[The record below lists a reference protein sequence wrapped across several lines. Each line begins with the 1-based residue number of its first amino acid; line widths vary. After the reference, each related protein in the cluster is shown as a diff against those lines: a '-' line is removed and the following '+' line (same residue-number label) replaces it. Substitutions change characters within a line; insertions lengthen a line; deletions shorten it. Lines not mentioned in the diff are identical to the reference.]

1 MKLFFSI
8 FTAFSAHKLFPVKIY
23 FAQIILLKKKKKKCW
38 LNSTLENFSPKNLI
52 TLLTPDSPKH
62 KTS

>member
-23 FAQIILLKKKKKKCW
+23 FAQVILKKKRW

>member
-23 FAQIILLKKKKKKCW
+23 FAQIILLKKKKKKKM
-38 LNSTLENFSPKNLI
+38 LAKFHFGKLQP
-52 TLLTPDSPKH
+52 
-62 KTS
+62 